1 MEGTSLYQLTE
12 TYKQIQA
19 MVEED
24 GDEAAFEDTLDSIN
38 WNEDFE
44 NKCDG
49 YAMVIRN
56 VELSIAADKGQIEYL
71 DKLLKAVKDSKTAK
85 ENKIKRMKESMYEAM
100 NKVGKTK
107 FKSQRFSY
115 WTQKNTPS
123 LVIDNPENVPL
134 EYFKTPAPEIDKEAI
149 KKALKDGETFS
160 FAHLET
166 TEGVRFK

>member
-1 MEGTSLYQLTE
+1 MAEQTLYELTE
-12 TYKQIQA
+12 TFKEIQA
-19 MVEED
+19 MLED
-24 GDEAAFEDTLDSIN
+24 DTDEQVLIDTLDSID
-38 WNEDFE
+38 WYKDFE
-44 NKCDG
+44 DKCDN
-49 YAMVIRN
+49 YVMVIRN
-56 VELSIAADKGQIEYL
+56 TEMAIAADKGQIEYL
-71 DKLLKAVKDSKTAK
+71 DKLLKAVKDSKAAK
-85 ENKIKRMKESMYEAM
+85 ENKIKRMKESMYDAM